1 VRIRVLLAAALAFVA
16 LVATGCGGY
25 GGGGG
30 TKTTPG
36 GGTTTSGGNGY

>member
-1 VRIRVLLAAALAFVA
+1 MRIRMLLAGALALVA

-25 GGGGG
+25 GGG